1 MRRLHLL
8 CCLLAVFSTAWS
20 QKVAFGDIAQG
31 RGPRPVEQG
40 YKSQCATEKEWAACT
55 DDDWGLKCPS
65 GCRIQGLLSQADR
78 DIAERIDR
86 IRKFLE
92 ENRNR
97 YKSTDQF
104 TKQTYDY
111 IREQLIS
118 DSGNDNKYVN
128 LADQLRRRIVDLK
141 LKIDNQ
147 LRILIALKDKI
158 REQVDTMQA
167 LEVDIDIK
175 IRACKGSCAS
185 AFVYNVNTES
195 YVTLEKQISQIEN
208 INLQRVGNDN
218 SMRIVTMRPLR
229 GDIDTVSS
237 VYKSTLVTEGGE
249 KSIFRDVEQL
259 RLSLETANYGIKH
272 SSAEVS
278 ATPAV
283 GSGSVSIGSSSGDR
297 LSAKETSIS
306 GKSTSGSTVTTHTK
320 VVTCTKTVKKRI
332 VYTKDGPV
340 ETVEMTGGSPECDH
354 LESLG
359 TDDAVH
365 SSVKEGKGDSGSF
378 TMKVSGTSGGVDG
391 ISDRF
396 PDLHSFFNKHSSSSK
411 STTEVRD
418 SGGSSVGITSTTELP
433 DNSRVKTVVYS
444 DMGRGDGGFESQFG
458 GGDFSAFNTETVFP
472 GGSKMSDR
480 KGSSSYS
487 KTTVVSSGSSE
498 EGPFSE
504 HRMPTSILG
513 SIGDDF
519 VHNEDDDDVPDFH
532 ARSLKKEAVELVK
545 GYVGKDCDDIRQK
558 HASGHTSGL
567 YQIKP
572 EGSEVA
578 VTVYCDQDTVLG
590 GWVLVQQRM
599 DGSVNFNRTW
609 EEYKMGFGS
618 TNEQGQGELWLG
630 NKYIHLL
637 TQKESILRVELEDWE
652 GHSTDAEYLVDVG
665 PESEGYRLKVSKYS
679 GDAGDALIKG
689 EPGLGPFLSHV
700 DMKFSTYDKD
710 NDKFEDNCAEMY
722 GGGWWYNNCQAANLN
737 GVYYTGGQYDP
748 HSKAPYEIEN
758 GVVWGTFKPQDYS
771 LKIVKMKIRPIE
783 TH

>member
-1 MRRLHLL
+1 MRRLHIL

-40 YKSQCATEKEWAACT
+40 YKSECATEKEWAACT

-78 DIAERIDR
+78 DIAGRIDR
-86 IRKFLE
+86 IRTFLE

-141 LKIDNQ
+141 LKIENH
-147 LRILIALKDKI
+147 LRILTILKDKI

-195 YVTLEKQISQIEN
+195 YVTLEKQISQIEKF
-208 INLQRVGNDN
+208 NLQRVENAN
-218 SMRIVTMRPLR
+218 SLRIVMTRPLR
-229 GDIDTVSS
+229 GDIDTPSS
-237 VYKSTLVTEGGE
+237 VYKSSLVTEGGE
-249 KSIFRDVEQL
+249 KSIFGDVQQL
-259 RLSLETANYGIKH
+259 RLSLQTADYEIK
-272 SSAEVS
+272 SGSAELSV
-278 ATPAV
+278 TPAV
-283 GSGSVSIGSSSGDR
+283 GSGGVSIGSSSGDR
-297 LSAKETSIS
+297 VNAKETSTT
-306 GKSTSGSTVTTHTK
+306 GKSTSDSSITTHTK
-320 VVTCTKTVKKRI
+320 VVKCTKTVKKSI
-332 VYTKDGPV
+332 DYTKDGPV
-340 ETVEMTGGSPECDH
+340 ETVEMTGGSSECDH

-378 TMKVSGTSGGVDG
+378 TMKVSGTSV
-391 ISDRF
+391 
-396 PDLHSFFNKHSSSSK
+396 PELHSLVNKHSSSST
-411 STTEVRD
+411 STKEVRG
-418 SGGSSVGITSTTELP
+418 SGGSSVVTTSTRELP
-433 DNSRVKTVVYS
+433 DHSRVKTVVQS
-444 DMGRGDGGFESQFG
+444 GLGRGDGDFESEFG
-458 GGDFSAFNTETVFP
+458 EGDFRAFHTETVFP
-472 GGSKMSDR
+472 GGSKMLDG

-487 KTTVVSSGSSE
+487 KTTDY
-498 EGPFSE
+498 
-504 HRMPTSILG
+504 RMPSSILG

-519 VHNEDDDDVPDFH
+519 MHNEDDDDVPDFH

-545 GYVGKDCDDIRQK
+545 GYVGKDCEDIRQK
-558 HASGHTSGL
+558 HVSGHTSGL

-572 EGSEVA
+572 DGLEVA

-652 GHSTDAEYLVDVG
+652 GHSTDAEYLVEVG

-710 NDKFEDNCAEMY
+710 NDNFEDNCAEMY

-748 HSKAPYEIEN
+748 HSKVPYEIEN

-771 LKIVKMKIRPIE
+771 LKIVKMKIRPME

>member
-1 MRRLHLL
+1 MFRVGPEADMY
-8 CCLLAVFSTAWS
+8 CLTYAYYYRGDAGDAFGHDFKDDPSDKYFTSHNGMHVSTPDRDNDKYLGNCVQQDGSGWWMNKCPTVTHDPL
-20 QKVAFGDIAQG
+20 KVAFGDIAQG

-118 DSGNDNKYVN
+118 DSGK
-128 LADQLRRRIVDLK
+128 
-141 LKIDNQ
+141 
-147 LRILIALKDKI
+147 
-158 REQVDTMQA
+158 
-167 LEVDIDIK
+167 
-175 IRACKGSCAS
+175 C
-185 AFVYNVNTES
+185 
-195 YVTLEKQISQIEN
+195 
-208 INLQRVGNDN
+208 
-218 SMRIVTMRPLR
+218 
-229 GDIDTVSS
+229 
-237 VYKSTLVTEGGE
+237 
-249 KSIFRDVEQL
+249 
-259 RLSLETANYGIKH
+259 
-272 SSAEVS
+272 
-278 ATPAV
+278 
-283 GSGSVSIGSSSGDR
+283 
-297 LSAKETSIS
+297 
-306 GKSTSGSTVTTHTK
+306 
-320 VVTCTKTVKKRI
+320 
-332 VYTKDGPV
+332 
-340 ETVEMTGGSPECDH
+340 
-354 LESLG
+354 
-359 TDDAVH
+359 
-365 SSVKEGKGDSGSF
+365 
-378 TMKVSGTSGGVDG
+378 
-391 ISDRF
+391 
-396 PDLHSFFNKHSSSSK
+396 
-411 STTEVRD
+411 
-418 SGGSSVGITSTTELP
+418 
-433 DNSRVKTVVYS
+433 
-444 DMGRGDGGFESQFG
+444 
-458 GGDFSAFNTETVFP
+458 
-472 GGSKMSDR
+472 
-480 KGSSSYS
+480 
-487 KTTVVSSGSSE
+487 
-498 EGPFSE
+498 
-504 HRMPTSILG
+504 
-513 SIGDDF
+513 DDF